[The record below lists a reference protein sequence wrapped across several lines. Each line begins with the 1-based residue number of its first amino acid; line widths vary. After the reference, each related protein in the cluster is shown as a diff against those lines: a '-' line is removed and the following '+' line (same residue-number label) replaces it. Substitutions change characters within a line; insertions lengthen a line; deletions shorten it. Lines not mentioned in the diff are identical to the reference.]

1 VRSLASDFAYKGIS
15 VELPINPT
23 PAQVLV
29 WSLWRSPDPRLG
41 EELIAHLRGAGAD
54 ASSSGEQLGAW
65 LAAFP
70 GADPERRAAVVD
82 AIGSAARR
90 LTLDSDEPPTD
101 TAAAEA
107 WRALVV
113 AADRLHGS
121 GAVAL
126 GRLPFVSGE
135 LLALLAEEARE
146 QWPASSEPGRRT
158 TAPAGDV
165 LAALAVSRK
174 LREAVATALGAAA
187 TPTYDALYEYDPPGS
202 RVRTHVDARDYEI
215 VVHLLVE
222 QTTAAGAPSSS
233 ELVAHLSDAGAPTR
247 LTVRPGE
254 AVVLRGRGTL
264 HAWRPLGP
272 DERRTLTAIGFAPV
286 R

>member
-1 VRSLASDFAYKGIS
+1 M
-15 VELPINPT
+15 ELPINPT
-23 PAQVLV
+23 PAQVLT
-29 WSLWRSPDPRLG
+29 WSLWRLPDPRLG
-41 EELIAHLRGAGAD
+41 EELIAHLRRSGAD
-54 ASSSGEQLGAW
+54 ASSSGEQLGEW

-70 GADPERRAAVVD
+70 GPDPERRAAVVD
-82 AIGSAARR
+82 AIGAAARR
-90 LTLDSDEPPTD
+90 LTLDDEPPTD
-101 TAAAEA
+101 AAAAEA

-126 GRLPFVSGE
+126 GRLPFVSDE
-135 LLALLAEEARE
+135 LLALLAAEARE
-146 QWPASSEPGRRT
+146 QWPASAEPGRRT
-158 TAPAGDV
+158 TARAGDA
-165 LAALAVSRK
+165 LARVAVSRQ
-174 LREAVATALGAAA
+174 LREAVATALGAAVA
-187 TPTYDALYEYDPPGS
+187 PTYDALYEYDPPGS

-233 ELVAHLSDAGAPTR
+233 ELVAHLPGAGAPTR